1 MNKKKTYKA
10 VVKYMITKDL
20 YQHKELDQL
29 ERSDIYTNSY
39 DYSAD
44 YMKEYIKSDMLSVIT
59 NNGQYKDHIMILD
72 ISIKA
77 VKEGTIC

>member
-1 MNKKKTYKA
+1 MNNKKTYKA

-20 YQHKELDQL
+20 YQYKELDQL
-29 ERSDIYTNSY
+29 ERKDIYTNNY

-44 YMKEYIKSDMLSVIT
+44 YMKQYIKNDMLSVIT
-59 NNGQYKDHIMILD
+59 NNGQYKEHIMILD

>member
-1 MNKKKTYKA
+1 MNNKKTYKA

-20 YQHKELDQL
+20 YQYKELDQL
-29 ERSDIYTNSY
+29 ERKDIYTNNY

-44 YMKEYIKSDMLSVIT
+44 YMKEYIKNDMLAVIT
-59 NNGQYKDHIMILD
+59 NNWQYKYQIMILN
-72 ISIKA
+72 INLTA